1 MKVFT
6 NYDTVR
12 IGDSM
17 KVIKSGLEVE
27 RNPLL
32 YFTISKKPFLI
43 YQDVTLGE
51 AYLASVVNED
61 GKLKLK
67 KPEKEFQDT
76 TRKIIQLFIQPE
88 LDKSVLT
95 SYDFGI
101 VPAKEIEIQ
110 TLEEENSQKIMLS
123 QAYIENLLKNEGIV
137 FAQNGSEKS
146 EVKKEKN
153 HQSVLV
159 WLLFFLIL
167 CAIIGVIYLT
177 FFPNQAELKS
187 VLKGETTIALMDGEP
202 FVDPYLVVTENGKD
216 VTEKA
221 TITTKI
227 TKDGIAVP
235 YAEYLGEGT
244 YLITYHIQYKEYENM
259 LTRTVVVNKQ
269 DDSIF
274 TGQVTCEV
282 NGESY
287 SEFFNA
293 ESDTLVYE
301 FLNGSLQGTYTD
313 TVVGVVEFE
322 DTEKDYTKVEDDFRN
337 DYCSNSE
344 CDFAWNDDQLTVYQT
359 KTLEEEMIGISKAE
373 LIQKVEEEMGETG
386 ICK

>member
-1 MKVFT
+1 
-6 NYDTVR
+6 
-12 IGDSM
+12 M

-95 SYDFGI
+95 SYDFGM

-159 WLLFFLIL
+159 WLLFLLIL

-244 YLITYHIQYKEYENM
+244 YLITYYIQYKEYENM